1 VPDRRGVG
9 KTAEIV
15 DAVSPDLPMDFQALY
30 LSRQSSRRQHRAS
43 LRSSRRDLARS
54 FAPHQIPVAPVRRQR
69 RAGSMTETPA
79 PDPFSQDAPVN
90 EQQTRVF
97 LSSAQALDPS
107 VVQGRRAAGRAPSR
121 GRTPRG
127 FASCGTSLPI
137 FDGRAFSH
145 NVLIGRSAAVR
156 SFRRTFRGVAVGQT
170 LLANRARSVGRGR
183 PVQGDLL
190 RRHRGLAIPCAALSV
205 EDRVRALRLEN
216 ERIGSSPTPTTKIAG
231 VIGVPS
237 SRPKTSANP
246 IVAAATT
253 VSSQPIRRS
262 PARFQAVG

>member
-1 VPDRRGVG
+1 LAQKRSGR
-9 KTAEIV
+9 
-15 DAVSPDLPMDFQALY
+15 LPAPELSLRWPRLQAL
-30 LSRQSSRRQHRAS
+30 RN
-43 LRSSRRDLARS
+43 ARS
-54 FAPHQIPVAPVRRQR
+54 QTVQRHLWTTRSQYAGDSQACPQGVENAGETSSPWEKAFPTR
-69 RAGSMTETPA
+69 RAPGSG
-79 PDPFSQDAPVN
+79 
-90 EQQTRVF
+90 
-97 LSSAQALDPS
+97 QALAPNAGR
-107 VVQGRRAAGRAPSR
+107 GRRAAGRAPGR
-121 GRTPRG
+121 WRTPRG
-127 FASCGTSLPI
+127 FADCGTSLPI

-156 SFRRTFRGVAVGQT
+156 SFRRTFRGVAVGKT